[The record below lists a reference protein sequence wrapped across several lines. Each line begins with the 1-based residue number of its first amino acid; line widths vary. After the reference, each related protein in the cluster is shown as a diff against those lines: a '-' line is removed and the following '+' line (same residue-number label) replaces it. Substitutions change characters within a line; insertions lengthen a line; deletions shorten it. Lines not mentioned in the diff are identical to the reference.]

1 MQVIVQTKTLPVT
14 QALRAFVERQSQK
27 LTKLGLKI
35 NKIVVYLE
43 NVARK
48 TSDPHRSEVRYRVEI
63 PGKDVVVEKKGNDLY
78 AVISDASLR
87 VARQLGKLKERH
99 LHAQRQSLPKE

>member
-35 NKIVVYLE
+35 NKVVVYLE

-48 TSDPHRSEVRYRVEI
+48 TSDPHRSEVRYRVEV

-78 AVISDASLR
+78 AAITEASLR
-87 VARQLGKLKERH
+87 VTRQLSKLKERH
-99 LHAQRQSLPKE
+99 LRAQRQSLPKE

>member
-14 QALRAFVERQSQK
+14 QALRAFVERQSQR
-27 LTKLGLKI
+27 LTKMGLKI

-78 AVISDASLR
+78 AAITDASLR
-87 VARQLGKLKERH
+87 VARQLSKLKEKH
-99 LHAQRQSLPKE
+99 LQRRQSLPKE